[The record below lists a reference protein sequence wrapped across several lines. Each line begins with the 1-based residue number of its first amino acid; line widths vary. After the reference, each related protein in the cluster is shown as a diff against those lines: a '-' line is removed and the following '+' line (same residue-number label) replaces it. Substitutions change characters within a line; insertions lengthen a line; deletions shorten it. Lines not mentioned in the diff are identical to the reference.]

1 MNECIICYN
10 NVDEKSKLNLI
21 CECKYTVH
29 NECYEKWYIKK
40 TTCIICHNYAFPP
53 TNQGKKQKNKY
64 IKNKKNSTL
73 VIFVYMVIIIYV
85 LRNNILVNA

>member
-29 NECYEKWYIKK
+29 NECYEKWYIIKPA
-40 TTCIICHNYAFPP
+40 CIICHNYAFPP
-53 TNQGKKQKNKY
+53 TISGRRKKNKY
-64 IKNKKNSTL
+64 IKKEKTSVF
-73 VIFVYMVIIIYV
+73 VILVYMVIILYA
-85 LRNNILVNA
+85 LFFKK

>member
-40 TTCIICHNYAFPP
+40 PTCIICHNYAFPP
-53 TNQGKKQKNKY
+53 TKLGRREKQKYNKT
-64 IKNKKNSTL
+64 S
-73 VIFVYMVIIIYV
+73 VFAIFVYTIIIIY
-85 LRNNILVNA
+85 ILLFKK

>member
-40 TTCIICHNYAFPP
+40 PTCIICHNYAFPP
-53 TNQGKKQKNKY
+53 TKLGRREKQKYNNNKT
-64 IKNKKNSTL
+64 S
-73 VIFVYMVIIIYV
+73 VFAIFVYTIIIIY
-85 LRNNILVNA
+85 ILLFKK

>member
-21 CECKYTVH
+21 CECKYIVH

-40 TTCIICHNYAFPP
+40 PSCIICHNYAFPP
-53 TNQGKKQKNKY
+53 TKLGRRKKEKY
-64 IKNKKNSTL
+64 INNKTS
-73 VIFVYMVIIIYV
+73 VFAIFVYTIIIIY
-85 LRNNILVNA
+85 ILLFKK